1 MMRLYEKKILSNGSK
16 RSVNGPLTTEQSTVE
31 AFLFV
36 DLKVVL
42 TFYRVKISNVHY

>member
-16 RSVNGPLTTEQSTVE
+16 RSVNEPLTTEQSTVG
-31 AFLFV
+31 ASLFV

-42 TFYRVKISNVHY
+42 MLQ